1 MNKLTKAILLVAF
14 CTLLTSTAQ
23 IFFKYAADKLN
34 FNSLLSLIFSAIT
47 NLSLY
52 IGVIIYFVAAALL
65 LIALKNSDL
74 SVAYPII
81 ATSYIWVALL
91 SRYFFNEILTAKNW
105 LGILV
110 ILIGVSLTGLGGKK

>member
-1 MNKLTKAILLVAF
+1 MKNLTKTVLLVVF
-14 CTLLTSTAQ
+14 CTLLTSIAQ
-23 IFFKYAADKLN
+23 IFFKYASDKLTL
-34 FNSLLSLIFSAIT
+34 NSIQFFIFSALT
-47 NLSLY
+47 NLNLY
-52 IGVIIYFVAAALL
+52 IGVLIYFIAAALL

-91 SRYFFNEILTAKNW
+91 SRYFFNEILTTKNW